1 MQKSGF
7 GKNLGKLKE
16 KLSRTPNT
24 RKMRQMETERNL
36 INAESALGRGL
47 FGEVAPGHQREFFC
61 LQKNVW
67 LWFEDGQTIRY
78 EVRKDGVYKKVD
90 DGNYHKIDGVELS
103 HFRDATKAY
112 LELVKANIYKG

>member
-1 MQKSGF
+1 MLKRKLTITPVSRKLRQK
-7 GKNLGKLKE
+7 E
-16 KLSRTPNT
+16 A
-24 RKMRQMETERNL
+24 ERSL

-67 LWFEDGQTIRY
+67 LWYEDGQTIRY
-78 EVRKDGVYKKVD
+78 EVREDGVYKKVD
-90 DGNYHKIDGVELS
+90 NGSYRKIDGTELAN
-103 HFRDATKAY
+103 FRNATKAY

>member
-1 MQKSGF
+1 MQKSGL
-7 GKNLGKLKE
+7 GKNLGRLKN
-16 KLSRTPNT
+16 KLSITSSA
-24 RKMRQMETERNL
+24 RKMRQLEAERDL

-47 FGEVAPGHQREFFC
+47 FGQVAPGHQREFFC

-67 LWFEDGQTIRY
+67 LWYEDGQTIRY

-90 DGNYHKIDGVELS
+90 DGNYRKIDGVELS

>member
-1 MQKSGF
+1 MQKSSL
-7 GKNLGKLKE
+7 GKNLGKFKHKLAITPSSRKLRQKE
-16 KLSRTPNT
+16 A
-24 RKMRQMETERNL
+24 ERNL

-47 FGEVAPGHQREFFC
+47 FGEVEPGHQREFFC

-67 LWFEDGQTIRY
+67 LWYEDGQTIRY

-90 DGNYHKIDGVELS
+90 DGSYRKIDGTELTN
-103 HFRDATKAY
+103 FRNATKAY